1 MRTENVFTAR
11 SEARMCVARCCC
23 ENVVCLSVCPSVM
36 LVDCDQ
42 SSFNSRG
49 VRERRVASAPA
60 LSHGRRAGS
69 HSVKVTVVVSV
80 RVSVYLQK
88 D

>member
-1 MRTENVFTAR
+1 
-11 SEARMCVARCCC
+11 
-23 ENVVCLSVCPSVM
+23 M